1 LGFLQGARGMG
12 CEYLGRQI
20 PELLVSSEVIAVSGI
35 GQAVLGYGLKPPAPQ
50 QPLWVGGLFVVS
62 GRYASWLSLAES
74 TTGSTSCSPAF
85 YGYGI

>member
-1 LGFLQGARGMG
+1 MG

-20 PELLVSSEVIAVSGI
+20 PELLVAAEVVVVSGI
-35 GQAVLGYGLKPPAPQ
+35 GQAILGYGLQAPAPQ
-50 QPLWVGGLFVVS
+50 QPLWVGELFVVS

-74 TTGSTSCSPAF
+74 TTGSTSCCPAL